1 MTEWFDEVDCNDKV
15 IGKVSREDAHTYK
28 IRHRAVHI
36 FLQKSTNQWIL
47 QKRSFKKDTEPLTWT
62 SSCSGHVDAAES
74 YLDAAVREC
83 REELGLQINRNEFI
97 ELLRCSPSEETG
109 MEFIRIYYVERNF
122 PCVFPDYAEIQ
133 EISSKSIFEISSD
146 IEVKKKNF
154 SRSFIYI
161 FQLLH
166 SKLSSLEER

>member
-1 MTEWFDEVDCNDKV
+1 M
-15 IGKVSREDAHTYK
+15 
-28 IRHRAVHI
+28 
-36 FLQKSTNQWIL
+36 
-47 QKRSFKKDTEPLTWT
+47 TWT

-97 ELLRCSPSEETG
+97 ELLRCSPCEETG